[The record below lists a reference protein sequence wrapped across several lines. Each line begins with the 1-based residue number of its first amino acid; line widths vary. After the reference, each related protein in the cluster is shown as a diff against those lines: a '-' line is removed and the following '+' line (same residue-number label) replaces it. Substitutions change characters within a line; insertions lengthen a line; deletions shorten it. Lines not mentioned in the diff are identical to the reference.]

1 MLATLCS
8 SHARPPLKQLANYFW
23 RTTLGWCTCVSAS
36 ARQSRARVATF
47 FFFFTQKVV
56 DASETPKQKET
67 RDTHMRG
74 GFLLWAAAA
83 AGFGGL
89 LPRERRALSDADA
102 PEAPAA
108 FTAAADECRERI
120 GHTLGEV
127 WMQCVVDRLL
137 VAMGDPTSMHPPFAT
152 VPHTFDPLAPL
163 PSHAGEAGYASSH
176 RLKDLLR
183 DYSCDASGPGS
194 TPSRRFAWT
203 HTPHDPCAAAERE
216 EAGGGVGGGGGAEGA
231 FLYRR
236 GFLPAGDSLGELDGE
251 MIPHLPRE

>member
-1 MLATLCS
+1 MAMDAAPS
-8 SHARPPLKQLANYFW
+8 
-23 RTTLGWCTCVSAS
+23 S
-36 ARQSRARVATF
+36 ARSGEINSFSRTGVNEKFWHQKFFFANRRKARVDTPRARLT
-47 FFFFTQKVV
+47 
-56 DASETPKQKET
+56 ASFSARETPSSKQT

-137 VAMGDPTSMHPPFAT
+137 VAMGDPTSTHPPFAT

-251 MIPHLPRE
+251 MIPHRPWE